1 MRLQLTTAPL
11 GMAALLAA
19 TAVLCAG
26 CVSDREVAPVMDLSD
41 FVVAGYLPE
50 RSVESADPEAGRYV
64 TDVLLF
70 SIEPEASGAL
80 NTSRVTPEHI
90 ARIQAMRAAYGT
102 RLLICLGGWGRST
115 GFGPMATDVD
125 TRRLFIAN
133 LTRYCLENG
142 FDGADYDWEFPKN
155 EEERDAYS
163 RLIVETKQAFEPHGL
178 LVTAALNK
186 WQALDADAYA
196 ALDRIHV
203 MAYDMGVRHATPRA
217 SQEAAQRFIREGVP
231 RAKVC
236 LGVPFYGR
244 RIDKR
249 EIAAT
254 YANILREFSPDP
266 GADEAGGYYFNGV
279 ATIRLKTRY
288 AIDQR
293 LNGIMIW
300 ELGQDT
306 HDDTSLLRAIYDEVA
321 GR

>member
-1 MRLQLTTAPL
+1 VAV
-11 GMAALLAA
+11 AAA
-19 TAVLCAG
+19 CAG
-26 CVSDREVAPVMDLSD
+26 CVSDREAAAIAARAN
-41 FVVAGYLPE
+41 FVIAGYLPE
-50 RSVESADPEAGRYV
+50 YSIDSVDPDAGRYV

-80 NTSRVTPEHI
+80 STSRVTPEHI
-90 ARIQAMRAAYGT
+90 ARLQAMKVAHGT

-125 TRRLFIAN
+125 AREAFIAN
-133 LTRYCLENG
+133 LTRYCLDNG
-142 FDGADYDWEFPKN
+142 FSGADYDWEFPKN
-155 EEERDAYS
+155 DAERDAYS

-178 LVTAALNK
+178 LVTTALNK
-186 WQALDADAYA
+186 WQSLDANAYA
-196 ALDRIHV
+196 ALDRVHV
-203 MAYDMGVRHATPRA
+203 MAYDMGKRHATPQA
-217 SQEAAQRFIREGVP
+217 SQEAAQRFIHEGVP

-249 EIAAT
+249 EVAAT
-254 YANILREFSPDP
+254 YANLVSKYSPDP
-266 GADEAGGYYFNGV
+266 GADRAGGFYFNGI

-288 AIDQR
+288 AIDEG

-306 HDDTSLLRAIYDEVA
+306 HDHTSLLRAIHDEVA

>member
-1 MRLQLTTAPL
+1 MRIHLT
-11 GMAALLAA
+11 GVLAA
-19 TAVLCAG
+19 VVCAG
-26 CVSDREVAPVMDLSD
+26 CISDLDVAPIAAHAN

-50 RSVESADPEAGRYV
+50 YSIDSVDPDAGRYV

-80 NTSRVTPEHI
+80 SASRVTPEHI
-90 ARIQAMRAAYGT
+90 ARLQAMKAAHGT
-102 RLLICLGGWGRST
+102 RLLICLGGWGRSA
-115 GFGPMATDVD
+115 GFGPMATDVVA
-125 TRRLFIAN
+125 RRLFIEN
-133 LTRYCLENG
+133 LTRYCLDNG
-142 FDGADYDWEFPKN
+142 FGGADYDWEFPEN
-155 EEERDAYS
+155 DAERDAYS
-163 RLIVETKQAFEPHGL
+163 RLIVETKRAFESHGL
-178 LVTAALNK
+178 LVTTALNK
-186 WQALDADAYA
+186 WQSLDADAYA

-203 MAYDMGVRHATPRA
+203 MAYDMEARHSTPRA
-217 SQEAAQRFIREGVP
+217 SQEAAQRFIGEGVP

-249 EIAAT
+249 EVAASYVNLVGK
-254 YANILREFSPDP
+254 YAPDP
-266 GADEAGGYYFNGV
+266 GADQAGGFYFNGA

-288 AIDQR
+288 AIDEG

-306 HDDTSLLRAIYDEVA
+306 HDHTSLLRAIDDEVA